1 MEYRMNVPLNQADL
15 EVLRAGDVVYC
26 SGVIYTARDAA
37 HARFERMLNA
47 GETLSQFVE
56 QAAVQAAQRR
66 QAQQA
71 FVARGRAALV
81 RAQQTGV
88 LHDADETLAAMRAR
102 LGDRVAALRRS

>member
-1 MEYRMNVPLNQADL
+1 MKTAQLPPVRVAPS
-15 EVLRAGDVVYC
+15 VRAQIEAV
-26 SGVIYTARDAA
+26 
-37 HARFERMLNA
+37 LNA

-88 LHDADETLAAMRAR
+88 LHDADVQVDLP
-102 LGDRVAALRRS
+102 GGSLRIRNNTATGTVLMAGSATFVFEGEWL

>member
-1 MEYRMNVPLNQADL
+1 MKTAQLPPVRVAPAVRAQIEA
-15 EVLRAGDVVYC
+15 VL
-26 SGVIYTARDAA
+26 T
-37 HARFERMLNA
+37 A

-81 RAQQTGV
+81 QAQQTGV
-88 LHDADETLAAMRAR
+88 LHDADDALAAMQAR
-102 LGDRVAALRRS
+102 LSARVAALRRR